1 VRRAGV
7 VLAAVL
13 TAVVV
18 NLAAYALGRLAGG
31 DFTFTREGEAMT
43 VDAVTVAGFSAV
55 PLGLGLTVVAL
66 LVGRVP
72 RIATVASVV
81 AAVLAVAT
89 IGLMTLPVDLD
100 AVSTVALAAC
110 HLTLV
115 PISLVAIRRL
125 SAAAASEAHSRP
137 AASAGRGRPAW

>member
-1 VRRAGV
+1 MRRAGV

-81 AAVLAVAT
+81 AAALAVAT

-115 PISLVAIRRL
+115 PISLLAIRRL
-125 SAAAASEAHSRP
+125 NAAAASEAHSRP
-137 AASAGRGRPAW
+137 AASAGTGRPAW